1 MSTVSSPSRPRW
13 PRNGRL
19 PDLGESP
26 GPLIGLVLI
35 ALAAIIL
42 AASCRAVRIDYLLRA
57 AGPIALGTLVLFILS
72 GDALSLLLVPE
83 AWRPVRPLLA
93 LVLGA
98 AVSAMVLMAFGYCH
112 VSLQFSLW
120 LTLALGLLASWQ
132 VRRRAPRLRRK
143 PDLRDMSMSLSAS
156 GQRGRERWIW
166 TAVLVMIFLIALI
179 PALRLRDLT
188 IYGQNPDASQVVGIA
203 NLFQHV
209 PPTHT
214 DAALPLDV
222 VPQEWRFRYPI
233 FYPLAAVANL
243 AHADPI
249 RVFPVL
255 VAFLVVMAALGYGL
269 VAVRCFGAPA
279 WAGPLIA
286 ALIGFT
292 WILQYLA
299 WHPYWNQL
307 WGTALMPYTLLFG
320 FQALERR
327 DGRAAVA
334 CGLLL
339 LMLWFAYPLALPYP
353 LVILLAALITY
364 WRRPPRPTFS
374 SWRGAV
380 AALFIL
386 ALLTPAV
393 VGSVLKLKEAIVQLL
408 TPGSALWGGDITTYV
423 SPGKFA
429 GTGGGAVAAALVL
442 MAAAYGLWR
451 LPDRLRLCL
460 GVVLVA
466 LLLLDLRF
474 RLTPSGTYMDFK
486 HLSFMG
492 LLLLSLAAAGLLAR
506 AGSQGVGRWFAALAL
521 ALWLGAAVT
530 LDHANASGQ
539 YEQVTPQLMQIR
551 QWAARLPP
559 RSSVRVD
566 IPPQF
571 GGMQLWAVYMLGS
584 HPVDSF
590 EPVLNTTYAHA
601 VPGYRATYALSLT
614 VNPATGLPYPA
625 ARFTARRPVFEN
637 SAYVLRKV
645 VWPARYDSVPRT
657 ASQSLEP

>member
-1 MSTVSSPSRPRW
+1 VGASGAP
-13 PRNGRL
+13 L
-19 PDLGESP
+19 
-26 GPLIGLVLI
+26 GPLLVLAVI
-35 ALAAIIL
+35 ALAAVSL
-42 AASCRAVRIDYLLRA
+42 AASCRAFRIDYLLRA
-57 AGPIALGTLVLFILS
+57 GGPITLGALLLFGLAGDGLSLVL
-72 GDALSLLLVPE
+72 VPR

-93 LVLGA
+93 LIFGA
-98 AVSAMVLMAFGYCH
+98 TASGLVLMAFGYCH
-112 VSLQFSLW
+112 VPLRVSLW
-120 LTLALGLLASWQ
+120 LTLALGLLTSWQ
-132 VRRRAPRLRRK
+132 VRRRHLEPGGDPDPRDVPLGLGVGEDRV
-143 PDLRDMSMSLSAS
+143 L
-156 GQRGRERWIW
+156 ERCLWL
-166 TAVLVMIFLIALI
+166 AVLVIIFLIALI

-214 DAALPLDV
+214 DLALPLDV

-243 AHADPI
+243 VHADPI

-255 VAFLVVMAALGYGL
+255 VGLLVVMAALGYGL
-269 VAVRCFGAPA
+269 MAVRCFKAPA
-279 WAGPLIA
+279 WAGPVIT

-320 FQALERR
+320 WQAAQRHDR
-327 DGRAAVA
+327 RAAVA

-353 LVILLAALITY
+353 LVILLGGLIAF
-364 WRRPPRPTFS
+364 WRRPRRPTIS
-374 SWRGAV
+374 SWRAV
-380 AALFIL
+380 GAALVIL
-386 ALLTPAV
+386 GLLTPAV

-408 TPGSALWGGDITTYV
+408 TPGSALWGGDITRYV
-423 SPGKFA
+423 SLGKFA
-429 GTGGGAVAAALVL
+429 GTGGGAGAAALVL
-442 MAAAYGLWR
+442 IAAAAGLWR
-451 LPDRLRLCL
+451 LPNRQRVCL
-460 GVVLVA
+460 GVVLAA

-474 RLTPSGTYMDFK
+474 RLTASGTYMDFK

-492 LLLLSLAAAGLLAR
+492 LIVLSLAAAGLLAR
-506 AGSQGVGRWFAALAL
+506 ASAPGAGRWLAALAL
-521 ALWLGAAVT
+521 ALWLGAAVR
-530 LDHANASGQ
+530 LDHANASTQ

-551 QWAARLPP
+551 QWAAELPP
-559 RSSVRVD
+559 RASVRVD

-584 HPVDSF
+584 HPVDSY

-601 VPGYRATYALSLT
+601 VPGYRADYALSLS
-614 VNPATGLPYPA
+614 VNPATGAPFPA
-625 ARFTARRPVFEN
+625 ARYTASKARFAN
-637 SAYVLRKV
+637 DQYVLRKV
-645 VWPARYDSVPRT
+645 RWPQRLDNVAQT